1 MDKDEYDDSREEAE
15 RLGSTFVDNEG
26 IMVLS

>member
-1 MDKDEYDDSREEAE
+1 MDKDGSDDSREEAK

-26 IMVLS
+26 IMVLN